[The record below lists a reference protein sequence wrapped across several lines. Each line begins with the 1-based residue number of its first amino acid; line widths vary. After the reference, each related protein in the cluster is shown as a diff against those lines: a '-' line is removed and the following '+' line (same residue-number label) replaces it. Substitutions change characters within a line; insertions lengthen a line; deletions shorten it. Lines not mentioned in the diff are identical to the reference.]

1 MSTRPTLTSLNEE
14 PGAEEK
20 PPVAQGSFMLSLNE
34 QSAGAPAAKVSTKI
48 SVFNI
53 ILLSMVLGSVSLI
66 ITMRKFGLN
75 SASAATDIKIDYV
88 RAKEDP
94 ERKLRQDRAIARL
107 DAEQSTPATQISP
120 KSVVVSPFFEN
131 IKIESKIGVSDPNDL
146 SDRQKLEA
154 QRRLQERADAIK
166 SAFDGLKLESI
177 LNGVKPVA
185 RINKE
190 TVAVGD
196 TIGKIFKVI
205 SIKDRTVELM
215 SDGEIYVLELG
226 GKLNVKDGRR
236 NPKPS
241 PTK

>member
-1 MSTRPTLTSLNEE
+1 MSTRPTLTPLNEE
-14 PGAEEK
+14 PSAEEK

-34 QSAGAPAAKVSTKI
+34 QSAGASAAKSSTKI

-66 ITMRKFGLN
+66 ITMRKFGL
-75 SASAATDIKIDYV
+75 SQASAASEIKIDYI
-88 RAKEDP
+88 RANEDP

-120 KSVVVSPFFEN
+120 RSVVVSPFFEN

-146 SDRQKLEA
+146 SARQKLEA
-154 QRRLQERADAIK
+154 QRRLQERADGIK
-166 SAFDGLKLESI
+166 TAFGKLKLESI

-196 TIGKIFKVI
+196 TVDTIFKVI

-215 SDGEIYVLELG
+215 SDGELFVLELG
-226 GKLNVKDGRR
+226 GKLNVKDGKR

>member
-1 MSTRPTLTSLNEE
+1 MSTHQSLTPLNEE
-14 PGAEEK
+14 PEADAK
-20 PPVAQGSFMLSLNE
+20 PTGNHGSFMLSLDE
-34 QSAGAPAAKVSTKI
+34 KAAGAVPAKSSTKI

-53 ILLSMVLGSVSLI
+53 ILLSMVLGTVSLI
-66 ITMRKFGLN
+66 VTMRKFGL
-75 SASAATDIKIDYV
+75 SGASAATDIKIDYV

-94 ERKLRQDRAIARL
+94 ERVLRQDRAIARL

-131 IKIESKIGVSDPNDL
+131 IKIESSIGISNPDDL

-154 QRRLQERADAIK
+154 QRRLQERADARNT
-166 SAFDGLKLESI
+166 AFGNLKLESI
-177 LNGVKPVA
+177 LNGSKPVA
-185 RINKE
+185 RINKA

-196 TIGKIFKVI
+196 MVEETFKVI
-205 SIKDRTVELM
+205 AIKDRTVELM
-215 SDGEIYVLELG
+215 NDGEVFVLELG
-226 GKLNVKDGRR
+226 EKLNSKDGRR